1 VTASPLA
8 TCRRAALVAF
18 VAVAGFAAICLF
30 TSPPAMA
37 KERSC
42 AEQVVADWFDNLRV
56 DKIYPKHCYREAI
69 AGLGPDIKD
78 YTGAEDAI
86 LRALQYA
93 DAGQIAP
100 DDADPGVAH
109 KPIEVHN
116 TAPPS
121 VTEESVAAPPV
132 ATTSSPSSVPVP
144 LIVLA
149 GLAGLLLIAGGAGYV
164 ARRMQDRRDGP
175 PPTA

>member
-1 VTASPLA
+1 
-8 TCRRAALVAF
+8 
-18 VAVAGFAAICLF
+18 
-30 TSPPAMA
+30 MA
-37 KERSC
+37 KDRSC

-93 DAGQIAP
+93 DAGKIAP
-100 DDADPGVAH
+100 DDEGPGVTH
-109 KPIEVHN
+109 KPIELHN
-116 TAPPS
+116 TAPPDA
-121 VTEESVAAPPV
+121 TAESVAAPPAA